1 MGTIV
6 LFLALPV
13 LLLIVFT
20 YIPFVD
26 MFKNSLKDW
35 DGISETSNFV
45 GLKNLRALTSLQTMQ
60 QASTIRENGL
70 M

>member
-1 MGTIV
+1 MNDNLNPIYEEAAGKWQAKKGKGKVGTIV

-26 MFKNSLKDW
+26 MFKNSLTDW
-35 DGISETSNFV
+35 DGIYEAETA
-45 GLKNLRALTSLQTMQ
+45 GGK
-60 QASTIRENGL
+60 
-70 M
+70 

>member
-1 MGTIV
+1 MRAESKAKKGKGKVGTIV

-26 MFKNSLKDW
+26 MFKNSLMDW
-35 DGISETSNFV
+35 DGIYEAETA
-45 GLKNLRALTSLQTMQ
+45 GGK
-60 QASTIRENGL
+60 
-70 M
+70 